1 MYIKY
6 IGAILI
12 MCGCITLSYYY
23 EKREKNKLM
32 QLSNMRDFI
41 LHIRTKIDYFLTPLH
56 IIYSEYTNPFI
67 KILINDNF
75 NNLDLYFEKDASPLI
90 KEFFSSVGKGLKDEE
105 IALCDY
111 TLSKL
116 ELIYENNE
124 KELKNKIKV
133 FRTLAIFGGASVCIL
148 MI

>member
-1 MYIKY
+1 
-6 IGAILI
+6 